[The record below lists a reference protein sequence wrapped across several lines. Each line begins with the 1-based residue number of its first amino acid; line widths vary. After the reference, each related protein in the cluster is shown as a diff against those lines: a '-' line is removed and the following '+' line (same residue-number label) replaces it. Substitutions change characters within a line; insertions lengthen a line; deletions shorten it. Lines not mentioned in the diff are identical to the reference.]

1 MVLLALCILPSSLAT
16 GCAPHDIRPQSTL
29 IDARQLEAGQ
39 ALATA
44 AEAAWPSERWWT
56 TYNDPQ
62 LNDLVALATA
72 QSPTLRIAEARVRMA
87 QGAALAG
94 GAGLFPSVGADA
106 HLTDT
111 WYTKQAYKPVNLA
124 GHHDWDNAALLSAS
138 YSLDLWG
145 KEKAAY
151 TAGLSALA
159 AATAEARHARLV
171 LETAVVRAYIKLSEQ
186 YALLNIARKTLAQ
199 RQGVLALTK
208 KLLNAGMGT
217 GLAVSQAEIPLP
229 ATRARILDLESSIT
243 ITKQQIAALCA
254 QGPGSGASIKTPSL
268 SFAKAP
274 GLPANLPAELA
285 GRRPDIT
292 AARWRVEGASQ
303 GIVIAKAAFYPNIN
317 LSAAIGYISIGLEH
331 FITATALNKT
341 VGPAIS
347 LPIFQGGKLRGNLL
361 ASTAA
366 YDAAVETYNQTVVDA
381 LSAIAGQAEQLR
393 SLEKQA
399 TEADKALVL
408 ARRAYKQT
416 EEGYRAGFTEYVYL
430 LTAENSLLLEE
441 ERSAAIAAR
450 RLDAYAMLM
459 RELGGGLVAPP
470 KGQIAPYPNPF
481 GTPTAPGGLPES
493 SLAEDSRTGIQP

>member
-1 MVLLALCILPSSLAT
+1 
-16 GCAPHDIRPQSTL
+16 
-29 IDARQLEAGQ
+29 
-39 ALATA
+39 
-44 AEAAWPSERWWT
+44 
-56 TYNDPQ
+56 
-62 LNDLVALATA
+62 
-72 QSPTLRIAEARVRMA
+72 MA
-87 QGAALAG
+87 QGAALSG
-94 GAGLFPSVGADA
+94 GAGLFPTMGADA

-111 WYTKQAYKPVNLA
+111 WYTQQAYKPVALA

-145 KEKAAY
+145 KERATY
-151 TAGLSALA
+151 TAGLNALA
-159 AATAEARHARLV
+159 AATAEARHSRLV

-186 YALLNIARKTLAQ
+186 HALLNIARKTLVQ
-199 RQGVLALTK
+199 RQGVLTLTK
-208 KLLNAGMGT
+208 KLLNAGMST

-229 ATRARILDLESSIT
+229 ATRARILDLESSIV
-243 ITKQQIAALCA
+243 ITKQQIAALCG
-254 QGPGSGASIKTPSL
+254 QGPGAGSSIKAPSL
-268 SFAKAP
+268 SFATAP

-303 GIVIAKAAFYPNIN
+303 GITIAKAAFYPNIN
-317 LSAAIGYISIGLEH
+317 LSAAIGYISIGMEQ

-341 VGPAIS
+341 IGPAIS

-361 ASTAA
+361 TSTAA
-366 YDAAVETYNQTVVDA
+366 YDSAVETYNQTVIEA

-399 TEADKALVL
+399 AEADKALVL

-416 EEGYRAGFTEYVYL
+416 EEGYRAGFTEYINL
-430 LTAENSLLLEE
+430 LTVENSLLAEE

-459 RELGGGLVAPP
+459 RELGGGSVAPAE
-470 KGQIAPYPNPF
+470 GQIPPYPNPF
-481 GTPTAPGGLPES
+481 GTPKAPGGLPES
-493 SLAEDSRTGIQP
+493 SPAGGSKTGMRP